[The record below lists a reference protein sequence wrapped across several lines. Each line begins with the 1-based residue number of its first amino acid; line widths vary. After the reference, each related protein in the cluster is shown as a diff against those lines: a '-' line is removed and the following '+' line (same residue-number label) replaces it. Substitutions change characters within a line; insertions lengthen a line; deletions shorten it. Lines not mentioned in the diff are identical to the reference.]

1 MASPNGNNTYFQFSF
16 DPYKWIEE
24 GIAIAEKEGLG
35 KEIGFSSVT
44 SNSKKPKGKDYNK
57 YGYRA
62 DSNKSVEE
70 QFNLKSGL
78 GSFLDQDL
86 LNTVESIY
94 RNINAKLDLGGD
106 IKPARIKFT
115 DKPIGVFDFSQASKG
130 LIRPVEFF
138 SLEDDKTINPDL
150 VQKDEL
156 NGNEFYFY
164 MRKEKQVVVER
175 RQEGT
180 TDIEKNCDNV
190 QVRKN
195 QKLNLYLPYRDGE
208 VLLMCGEYKLRFT
221 STNKKVY
228 ALREKKGGGIAPYV
242 DLYLACGNNWNH
254 DPESML
260 IQMMPNLLLGRI
272 LEKSGVRV
280 RLFGYYVQN
289 ISSNV
294 YTNSFFMMKNYGE
307 PLDINKVAV
316 FTSDTRFF
324 RYWMWNAKQG
334 WNYEMTKSKDY
345 GGSDGSMYQP
355 EQWLRNIMPMVR
367 NYVSYKIDSGD
378 FPSQV
383 VNKKL
388 MLFGGLNA
396 DADEKLDTPE
406 TEEKIINKFYQL
418 LDYISIRLSNAPTQ
432 VIKEIVK
439 RERDKGVEDREILK
453 NLRDAITD
461 ILTPTSLQQK
471 SIKQIK
477 EEFKNGDIDK
487 ELYERA
493 IEVNSKLDTQENI
506 DEIID
511 ERIRYEDIAK
521 KVLGIS

>member
-24 GIAIAEKEGLG
+24 GTAIAEKEGLG
-35 KEIGFSSVT
+35 KSVELSSAT
-44 SNSKKPKGKDYNK
+44 RNSDKPRGKDYNK
-57 YGYRA
+57 YGYKA
-62 DSNKSVEE
+62 DSNRSVEE
-70 QFNLKSGL
+70 QFNLNSGL
-78 GSFLDQDL
+78 GAFLDQDL
-86 LNTVESIY
+86 LNTVESLY
-94 RNINAKLDLGGD
+94 TNINAQLDLGGD

-138 SLEDDKTINPDL
+138 SFEDDKTINPDL
-150 VQKDEL
+150 VQKGEL
-156 NGNEFYFY
+156 NGNEFYYY
-164 MRKEKQVVVER
+164 MKKEKQVVVER
-175 RQEGT
+175 RQDGT
-180 TDIEKNCDNV
+180 TAIAKNCDNV
-190 QVRKN
+190 QVKKN
-195 QKLNLYLPYRDGE
+195 EKLKLFLPYRDGD
-208 VLLMCGEYKLRFT
+208 VLLKCGEYKLRFT

-228 ALREKKGGGIAPYV
+228 AVREKKGGGIAPYV

-254 DPESML
+254 NPESML

-280 RLFGYYVQN
+280 RLFGFYVQD
-289 ISSNV
+289 ISSDV
-294 YTNSFFMMKNYGE
+294 YLNSFFMMKNYGE
-307 PLDINKVAV
+307 PIDINKIAV

-334 WNYEMTKSKDY
+334 WNYEMTKSEDY

-355 EQWLRNIMPMVR
+355 ERWTRNIMPMVR
-367 NYVSYKIDSGD
+367 NYVSYKIQVGE

-396 DADEKLDTPE
+396 NDSEKLDTPE

-418 LDYISIRLSNAPTQ
+418 LDYISIQLSNTPTQ
-432 VIKEIVK
+432 VIKDIVK
-439 RERDKGVEDREILK
+439 REKDNGKDERDILRYF
-453 NLRDAITD
+453 RDAITD
-461 ILTPTSLQQK
+461 ILTPTGRQEK
-471 SIKQIK
+471 SIQEIN
-477 EEFKNGDIDK
+477 EEFKNGEIDK
-487 ELYERA
+487 DLYERA
-493 IEVNSKLDTQENI
+493 IEVNSKLDTDEEIN
-506 DEIID
+506 EIID
-511 ERIRYEDIAK
+511 ERIRYESIAK